1 MAALFS
7 VSAVK
12 VLVPSLNVTVPDAD
26 PSHLTYATSRLPAL
40 TPVNDAVNDVPLP
53 SANAPLLCLKA
64 SGATAPVTVTTK
76 LSLALK
82 APSLTVTVIVLV
94 PVCPAAGVT
103 LTVRLAPLPP
113 KTIPLSGTSAGLLEV
128 PLTVKLPTAVSMSPT
143 VNPIAP
149 VPVFTGMD
157 RSAISPIV
165 GPSFTGLTVSTK
177 LSLALN

>member
-1 MAALFS
+1 MF
-7 VSAVK
+7 
-12 VLVPSLNVTVPDAD
+12 
-26 PSHLTYATSRLPAL
+26 
-40 TPVNDAVNDVPLP
+40 
-53 SANAPLLCLKA
+53 
-64 SGATAPVTVTTK
+64 GAVTVTTK

-165 GPSFTGLTVSTK
+165 GAAGPPPTVVRVRLQLVMFPESPGPSSITYNDH
-177 LSLALN
+177 APAAAYPLNAARIAA